1 MAGVRQ
7 SRDEGAMEYVDL
19 AVDRRRAMAYGMKV
33 TVKLSL
39 VVVKLRLSFWVQVVL
54 AA

>member
-7 SRDEGAMEYVDL
+7 PRDEGATQYVDF
-19 AVDRRRAMAYGMKV
+19 AVDRRRLVAYGV
-33 TVKLSL
+33 EVAVKLYL
-39 VVVKLRLSFWVQVVL
+39 VVVKLRLSVWVQVVL